1 MTAATM
7 LRSRGMRTEV
17 PSPGAGI
24 DGLRLVVVLVLCF
37 SFVLPVAAVISLAL
51 NPGAMAQVLTR
62 SVLVATWHSIVTAGV
77 SAVLAIVIGALL
89 VLLLDRSD
97 VRGRGGLRLLF
108 LSPFLVPP
116 FIGAIAWIG
125 LLGPQGTISGL
136 LDRVFGWSE
145 LPFSIY
151 GAGGII
157 ALLTI
162 HSYPIAYIV
171 ISAAMKRIP
180 ASLEEASLIAGAP
193 RSRTMVSI
201 TMPLLRPTLIA
212 AFTLCAVSNLSDF
225 GIPALLGLQVNYY
238 TLATLIYRFLVAGVV
253 DDPLGVSSSI
263 GLALLLLAV
272 GAVVLQ
278 RKISGT
284 IRLDPTGERVGT
296 LHTGGLRLPCTVIAW
311 LAAAGFAL
319 LPLLSLAQQSLRPAP
334 GVPLTWKTATL
345 DNFVEI
351 VRYPGAIS
359 GVVNSV
365 TLSIGAA
372 LICGVVGLTIGSLIT
387 RTRAR
392 SNLFL
397 DIGSTLPQSMPGL
410 VIGIGWIIAG
420 IWVGVYG
427 TRWVLLFAYV
437 TAFTALVVQAVR
449 GPLSD
454 ADPSLE
460 EAARISGAGG
470 LRTLLD
476 VTWRAAVPAAL
487 SGMVLVALTAVRE
500 LTISVLLASPG
511 NRTLGVVIFDLQ
523 QSGSYSA
530 AASLALL
537 VTIVGLLGLG
547 IVAGSSRR
555 D

>member
-1 MTAATM
+1 MGRGTSLATRG
-7 LRSRGMRTEV
+7 LRSEV
-17 PSPGAGI
+17 PSPGRGV
-24 DGLRLVVVLVLCF
+24 DGLRLIIIAVLGF

-51 NPGAMAQVLTR
+51 NPDALAHVVTR
-62 SVLVATWHSIVTAGV
+62 DVAIAAKNSAVTAGA
-77 SAVLAIVIGALL
+77 SAVFATVIGAVL
-89 VLLLDRSD
+89 VLVLDRSD
-97 VRGRGGLRLLF
+97 IWGRRGLRMLF

-125 LLGPQGTISGL
+125 LLGPNGTLREL
-136 LDRVFGWSE
+136 LDKLFGLAE

-162 HSYPIAYIV
+162 HSYPIAYII

-193 RSRTMVSI
+193 QARTMVSI
-201 TMPLLRPTLIA
+201 TMPLLRPTLVA

-238 TLATLIYRFLVAGVV
+238 TLSTLIYRFLVAGVV

-263 GLALLLLAV
+263 GLALLVIAV
-272 GAVVLQ
+272 GAVMLQ
-278 RKISGT
+278 RRISGT

-296 LHTGGLRLPCTVIAW
+296 VQTGALRAPFSLIAW
-311 LAAAGFAL
+311 LGAITFAL
-319 LPLLSLAQQSLRPAP
+319 LPLLSLAQESLRPAP
-334 GVPLTWKTATL
+334 GVPLTWKSATL
-345 DNFVEI
+345 DNFVA
-351 VRYPGAIS
+351 VAHYPGAVS

-365 TLSIGAA
+365 TLSVGAA
-372 LICGVVGLTIGSLIT
+372 LICGVLGLIIGTLIT

-392 SNLFL
+392 TNLFL
-397 DIGSTLPQSMPGL
+397 DIASTLPQSMPGL

-420 IWVGVYG
+420 IWISVYG
-427 TRWVLLFAYV
+427 TPWVLLFAYV
-437 TAFTALVVQAVR
+437 TAFVALVVQAVR

-454 ADPSLE
+454 TDPALE
-460 EAARISGAGG
+460 EAAQISGAGG
-470 LRTLLD
+470 LRSFLD
-476 VTWRAAVPAAL
+476 VTWRAALPAAL

-523 QSGSYSA
+523 QSGSYST

-547 IVAGSSRR
+547 LVAGSTRS